1 MPVGLAKLESE
12 LQDALQKLAYPDKP
26 WTRGIAGPNGEHVFE
41 VVIVGGGQCGLT
53 AAFGLMR
60 EHVDNILVL
69 DENESGK
76 EGPWV
81 TYARMV
87 TLRTNKALTGPDLGV
102 PQLVFQSYYEAKYGK
117 EAWEALD
124 KIPREEWMA
133 YLCWYR
139 RVLGIPVQNS
149 TKVDLIRPLPE
160 GPRGCLYEVV
170 VNTPTCTGSRIYA
183 RKVVLATGIQG
194 GGEWHIPG
202 FIKAAVPRH
211 MYAHTSEPIDFE
223 GLRGKKVAILGGG
236 ASAFDNAQYGLER
249 GVGEVHVFVRRPEL
263 PRINPIRY
271 MEFSGFLKHFS
282 DLDDATKYAGIDF
295 FMQFNQPPTNCTF
308 NRAARFPGFRLHTGA
323 PWTGLEVEPDGRR
336 VRVTTPQ
343 GLEAF
348 DFLIVSTG
356 LLTDTKLRPELREVA
371 DQIATWADRYTP
383 ADPGCRNPLI
393 DMHPYLGPCFEYQP
407 KRAGE
412 RAPHLAGLFAYN
424 YSALVSLGLSAS
436 ALSGMKYAIHKLISG
451 ITRQLFLDDREMFIG
466 DFLNYRTEE
475 FLGVWPLPAAA
486 AAGMAAE
493 PAEEQQ
499 EQQAQAV
506 AVAAAAAGGVIEKEE
521 EMVDAAAKA
530 AAKLVIA
537 Q

>member
-1 MPVGLAKLESE
+1 MP
-12 LQDALQKLAYPDKP
+12 P
-26 WTRGIAGPNGEHVFE
+26 
-41 VVIVGGGQCGLT
+41 
-53 AAFGLMR
+53 
-60 EHVDNILVL
+60 LVL

-117 EAWEALD
+117 EAWESLD
-124 KIPREEWMA
+124 KIPRGEWMD
-133 YLCWYR
+133 YLVWYR
-139 RVLGIPVQNS
+139 RVLDIPVQNS
-149 TKVDLIRPLPE
+149 TKVDVIRPLPE

-170 VNTPTCTGSRIYA
+170 VNTPTCAGTKIYA

-194 GGEWHIPG
+194 GGEWHIPS
-202 FIKAAVPRH
+202 FIKNSVPRDKF
-211 MYAHTSEPIDFE
+211 AHTAEFIDFE
-223 GLRGKKVAILGGG
+223 ALKGKKVAILGGG

-282 DLDDATKYAGIDF
+282 DLDDATKYAGINF

-308 NRAARFPGFRLHTGA
+308 NRAARFPNFRLHTGA
-323 PWTGLEVEPDGRR
+323 PWTGLELEGDR

-343 GLEAF
+343 GSELF

-371 DQIATWADRYTP
+371 DQIAVWADRYSP
-383 ADPGCRNPLI
+383 ANPAERNPLI
-393 DMHPYLGPCFEYQP
+393 DVHPYLGPCFEYQP
-407 KRAGE
+407 RKAGE
-412 RAPHLAGLFAYN
+412 RAPHLAGIFAYN

-451 ITRQLFLDDREMFIG
+451 ITRQLFLDDQALFIG
-466 DFLNYRTEE
+466 DYLNYRTEE
-475 FLGVWPLPAAA
+475 FVGVWPLPPDAAQQQQDKDKDKAALPGAEEEAEVEAAAGAAA
-486 AAGMAAE
+486 AAAAE
-493 PAEEQQ
+493 
-499 EQQAQAV
+499 V
-506 AVAAAAAGGVIEKEE
+506 
-521 EMVDAAAKA
+521 AAKA
-530 AAKLVIA
+530 AAALVIA